1 VDQLLSSIQKTCDK
15 VQYCI
20 PFRHTEQ
27 FTDLF
32 IRGFPLPG
40 PVPDM
45 NPAGSNVVLL
55 RSKENMAGCND
66 PVARLEFTPS
76 MPILARIDVSAAK
89 TAEPNANPNHILV
102 SSLSFACP

>member
-1 VDQLLSSIQKTCDK
+1 MDLALIEVTLCVSSFLLSFSAKGDK

-55 RSKENMAGCND
+55 RSK
-66 PVARLEFTPS
+66 
-76 MPILARIDVSAAK
+76 
-89 TAEPNANPNHILV
+89 
-102 SSLSFACP
+102 